1 MFLAFCLIH
10 VIKTYERNPA
20 RFLRIEVMEMLD
32 MILGFFMGAF
42 LTNLL
47 MWVFG
52 MAVVIFVVLK
62 VFIFLGY
69 IFISIDCL
77 TEAVMAMINYV
88 SGLF

>member
-1 MFLAFCLIH
+1 
-10 VIKTYERNPA
+10 
-20 RFLRIEVMEMLD
+20 MEMLD

-62 VFIFLGY
+62 VFIFWGY

>member
-1 MFLAFCLIH
+1 
-10 VIKTYERNPA
+10 
-20 RFLRIEVMEMLD
+20 MEMLD
-32 MILGFFMGAF
+32 MILGFFVGAF

-62 VFIFLGY
+62 VFAFLGY

-77 TEAVMAMINYV
+77 TDAFIAMVTYV

>member
-1 MFLAFCLIH
+1 
-10 VIKTYERNPA
+10 
-20 RFLRIEVMEMLD
+20 MEMLD

>member
-62 VFIFLGY
+62 VFIFWGY

>member
-1 MFLAFCLIH
+1 
-10 VIKTYERNPA
+10 
-20 RFLRIEVMEMLD
+20 MEMLD

-62 VFIFLGY
+62 VFTFLGY

-77 TEAVMAMINYV
+77 TEAVMTMINYV